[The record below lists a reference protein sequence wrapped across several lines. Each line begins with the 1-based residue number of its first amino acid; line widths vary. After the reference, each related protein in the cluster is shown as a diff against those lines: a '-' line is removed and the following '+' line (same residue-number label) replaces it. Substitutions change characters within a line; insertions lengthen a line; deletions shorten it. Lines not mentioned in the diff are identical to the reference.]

1 MLSRHTVRA
10 LRWRPLW
17 LAAVSV
23 LLLSGCR
30 TVKEAAVRT
39 EYVKV
44 YQRDSVF
51 VDCTDT
57 LYVEAKGDTVRIREK
72 ITEREY
78 HYTVFR
84 DTLRSCDTLRYVEK
98 VTVHRSP
105 EAAQRKVRRWPW
117 FCAGFF
123 SAVLI
128 IFAAR
133 ILIRIYLKK

>member
-1 MLSRHTVRA
+1 M
-10 LRWRPLW
+10 
-17 LAAVSV
+17 
-23 LLLSGCR
+23 
-30 TVKEAAVRT
+30 RT

-57 LYVEAKGDTVRIREK
+57 LFVEVKGDTVRIREK

-84 DTLRSCDTLRYVEK
+84 DTLRSCDTLTYVEK
-98 VTVHRSP
+98 VAVQSECP
-105 EAAQRKVRRWPW
+105 KPRRWA
-117 FCAGFF
+117 FFLAGLCIGI
-123 SAVLI
+123 LI

>member
-1 MLSRHTVRA
+1 M
-10 LRWRPLW
+10 
-17 LAAVSV
+17 
-23 LLLSGCR
+23 
-30 TVKEAAVRT
+30 RT

-57 LYVEAKGDTVRIREK
+57 LYMEVRGDTVVMREK

-98 VTVHRSP
+98 VAVQSDCP
-105 EAAQRKVRRWPW
+105 KVRRWPW
-117 FCAGFF
+117 FIAGFCIGI
-123 SAVLI
+123 LI

-133 ILIRIYLKK
+133 ILIKIYLKK

>member
-1 MLSRHTVRA
+1 M
-10 LRWRPLW
+10 
-17 LAAVSV
+17 

-30 TVKEAAVRT
+30 TVKEASVRT

-57 LYVEAKGDTVRIREK
+57 LFVEVNGDTVRIREK

-84 DTLRSCDTLRYVEK
+84 DTLMRCDTLKYVEK
-98 VTVHRSP
+98 VAVQSECP
-105 EAAQRKVRRWPW
+105 KPRRWA
-117 FCAGFF
+117 FFLAGFCIGI
-123 SAVLI
+123 LI

-133 ILIRIYLKK
+133 ILIKIYLK